1 MIKSNKKMEKKN
13 GENNLPNILEKKKER
28 EKKAINSKVS
38 NNDYKDES
46 INFDDVENFSIEFIS
61 NPKKI
66 FYFQKMKIDNWV
78 NNNNLTNT
86 FISLKSFDNLLYL
99 IYSDYKFSIIAYN
112 IIDNKKIIEIK
123 NAHYNHISKFKH
135 YLDKIN
141 NRDLL
146 ISISNWYYNIKLWNI
161 NNWECLYNFQD
172 NSYGNYY
179 KYSADFLIYNNE
191 ILIIIGRTN
200 IFDTEIITPED
211 KIRVYDLK
219 GKKIK
224 EIKNSNIVISNI
236 FTYYDN
242 KLNKIFIIGAD
253 RKFINSYDYNENKL
267 YYKYSC
273 KDENEDNEEKEEI
286 DNYDPSSIFRIN
298 VKEELVELI
307 YLDGFGNI
315 NIWNFHSGELL
326 KKIEINKIFIYDILL
341 WNKKY
346 LFLGCSDYT
355 IKLIELDNYKVI
367 KTLIGHNDIVQ
378 NLTKII
384 HPKFG
389 ECLLSQGKYNGEIL
403 LWFKNCIS
411 N

>member
-99 IYSDYKFSIIAYN
+99 SYSDYKFSIIAYN

-211 KIRVYDLK
+211 KIRV
-219 GKKIK
+219 
-224 EIKNSNIVISNI
+224 
-236 FTYYDN
+236 
-242 KLNKIFIIGAD
+242 
-253 RKFINSYDYNENKL
+253 
-267 YYKYSC
+267 
-273 KDENEDNEEKEEI
+273 
-286 DNYDPSSIFRIN
+286 P
-298 VKEELVELI
+298 
-307 YLDGFGNI
+307 
-315 NIWNFHSGELL
+315 
-326 KKIEINKIFIYDILL
+326 
-341 WNKKY
+341 
-346 LFLGCSDYT
+346 
-355 IKLIELDNYKVI
+355 
-367 KTLIGHNDIVQ
+367 
-378 NLTKII
+378 
-384 HPKFG
+384 
-389 ECLLSQGKYNGEIL
+389 
-403 LWFKNCIS
+403 
-411 N
+411 